1 MVKKTIKK
9 EKLKVSFSSML
20 EEGIDTIKLEVTYN
34 EPLQKLLR
42 KVAVSGEQN
51 VKYFIGKD
59 ETGCEKELNIMR
71 TKVKTAVWNGFNNES
86 RGLLFIKELIV
97 EGKYTFE
104 FYDISILEKTMSL
117 FSSGINRAIE
127 LIGEY
132 SNVKHTI
139 SFMID

>member
-1 MVKKTIKK
+1 MVKKTTKK
-9 EKLKVSFSSML
+9 EKLKVSFNSIL
-20 EEGIDTIKLEVTYN
+20 EEDNETIKLEVSYN

-42 KVAVSGEQN
+42 KVAVSGEHN
-51 VKYFIGKD
+51 VKYFIGKNESGID
-59 ETGCEKELNIMR
+59 KELNVMR
-71 TKVKTAVWNGFNNES
+71 TKVKTAVWNGFNSEG
-86 RGLLFIKELIV
+86 RGLLFIKDLII
-97 EGKYTFE
+97 EGKYIFE

-139 SFMID
+139 SFTID